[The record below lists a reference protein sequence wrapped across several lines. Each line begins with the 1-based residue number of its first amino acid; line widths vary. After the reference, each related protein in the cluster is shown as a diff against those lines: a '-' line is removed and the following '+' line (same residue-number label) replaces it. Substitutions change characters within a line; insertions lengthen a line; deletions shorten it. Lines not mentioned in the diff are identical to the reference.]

1 MTGRIA
7 FSQDHCVPGEIWLDI
22 QIWRGKVVDLV
33 GRLPEKRNGH
43 FSMDTLERYPS
54 HTSETTDF
62 NFSKTEAGLQ
72 NQPAS

>member
-1 MTGRIA
+1 M
-7 FSQDHCVPGEIWLDI
+7 
-22 QIWRGKVVDLV
+22 VDLV

-72 NQPAS
+72 HRPPPRGSFFLTSLPLATGWGIT

>member
-1 MTGRIA
+1 
-7 FSQDHCVPGEIWLDI
+7 
-22 QIWRGKVVDLV
+22 VVDLV

-62 NFSKTEAGLQ
+62 NFSKTEAAYRTNRLLVARSSLPLATGWGIT
-72 NQPAS
+72 